1 MLAPLLECYCMFQ
14 VKILFVP
21 ENSNNTPH
29 YLTDVL
35 FRPSKQFMH
44 LVLFSF
50 IILRKAN
57 LFKFFQP
64 IFKAAV
70 ADLRYFAR
78 SRFTSGI
85 VYKKNVGL
93 I

>member
-35 FRPSKQFMH
+35 FRPSKQFMR

-70 ADLRYFAR
+70 ADLRSLAR
-78 SRFTSGI
+78 SRFTRGI